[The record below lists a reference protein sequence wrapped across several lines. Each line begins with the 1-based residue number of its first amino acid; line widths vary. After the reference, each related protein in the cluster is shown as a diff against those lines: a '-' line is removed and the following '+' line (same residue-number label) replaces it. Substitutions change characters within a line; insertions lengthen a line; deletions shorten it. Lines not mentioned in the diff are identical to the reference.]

1 MFRFSFLFLTLSFL
15 VSQSWTCGSSSQRTT
30 ESVNDENFLVED
42 PPTGL
47 TQDEDYE
54 DYEHS
59 IGVHRT
65 ADRVIHCRIEV
76 LTVSGHTNRCNLVN
90 CNAFQSPLIAMFSIY
105 LQCKK
110 VL

>member
-1 MFRFSFLFLTLSFL
+1 MLRFSILFLTLSFL
-15 VSQSWTCGSSSQRTT
+15 VSQSLTCNSGSQ
-30 ESVNDENFLVED
+30 SVDAENFLVED

-59 IGVHRT
+59 IGVHRN

-76 LTVSGHTNRCNLVN
+76 LTVSGHTNRYNLVN
-90 CNAFQSPLIAMFSIY
+90 CNVF
-105 LQCKK
+105 
-110 VL
+110 